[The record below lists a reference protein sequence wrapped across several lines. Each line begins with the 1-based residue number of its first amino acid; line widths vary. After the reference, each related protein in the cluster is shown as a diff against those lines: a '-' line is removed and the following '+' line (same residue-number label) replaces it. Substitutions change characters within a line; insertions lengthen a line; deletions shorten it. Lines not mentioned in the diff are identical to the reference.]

1 MGWDKRR
8 AGEGGSTCGGG
19 HDWIHRA
26 AAATGVMMTV
36 EWGISVGKAH
46 EWRKERSNSN
56 CRRRG
61 GTRRGGVEAGTEIG
75 HSVLERG

>member
-1 MGWDKRR
+1 M
-8 AGEGGSTCGGG
+8 
-19 HDWIHRA
+19 HRA

-36 EWGISVGKAH
+36 EWGISMGKAH

-61 GTRRGGVEAGTEIG
+61 GTGRGGVEWRLGLRSGTVFLNEVRV
-75 HSVLERG
+75 SL

>member
-1 MGWDKRR
+1 M
-8 AGEGGSTCGGG
+8 
-19 HDWIHRA
+19 HRA

-36 EWGISVGKAH
+36 EWGISMGKAH

-61 GTRRGGVEAGTEIG
+61 GEQEGEGWSGGWD
-75 HSVLERG
+75 